1 MLTLQDLIV
10 LGEIAAIFA
19 VFLLLGKV
27 IKNIVRK
34 YVEPFA
40 KKTKTKLDDIILS
53 VLGFPL
59 YLFLLLAA
67 LYASIHLL
75 SLPEAVL
82 SVIKII
88 IKMCWTV
95 LGGYIVYEVFSL
107 AIAEYGRSVAK
118 KTKAGETLIKTLGKV
133 GKLFIAIGIFIMML
147 HVLGFEGEVKSA
159 AAGLGIAGIA
169 IALAAQE
176 TLSNFYAGMQIV
188 TDMPFRVGDRI
199 MLESGEVCDVVDVG
213 VRSTKLYDIL
223 NHHYIIVPNS
233 KLATSKIVNLTEP
246 DPRIKLTIP
255 VAVAYGTD
263 IRKVK
268 KLLMDIAKQCPYVVK
283 DSKPVVYF
291 VQFGDF
297 ALHLELKVWI
307 KEYRLKKKALDDI
320 NMRIKDVFEKEG
332 IEIPFPI
339 RTVYLKKST
348 S

>member
-1 MLTLQDLIV
+1 MLAWEDFIV
-10 LGEIAAIFA
+10 VGEIIAIFIL
-19 VFLLLGKV
+19 FLFLGK
-27 IKNIVRK
+27 IVRK
-34 YVEPFA
+34 FTRKYIEPLA
-40 KKTKTKLDDIILS
+40 KRTKTRLDDIVLS

-67 LYASIHLL
+67 LYTSIHLL
-75 SLPEAVL
+75 NIPENLLLYITKA
-82 SVIKII
+82 IKIGWAI
-88 IKMCWTV
+88 
-95 LGGYIVYEVFSL
+95 LGGYIVYKIFG
-107 AIAEYGRSVAK
+107 IAVVEYGKSVAK
-118 KTKAGETLIKTLGKV
+118 RTKAGETLIKTLGKV
-133 GKLFIAIGIFIMML
+133 GKLFIAVGVFIMIL
-147 HVLGFEGEVKSA
+147 DVLGFKGEVKSA
-159 AAGLGIAGIA
+159 AAGLGIAGLA

-188 TDMPFRVGDRI
+188 TDMPFKVGDRI

-213 VRSTKLYDIL
+213 VRSTKLYDVL

-233 KLATSKIVNLTEP
+233 KLATSKIVNLAEP

-268 KLLMDIAKQCPYVVK
+268 KLLIDVAKQCPYIVK
-283 DSKPVVYF
+283 DSEPVVYF

-297 ALHLELKVWI
+297 ALHLELKVWVR
-307 KEYRLKKKALDDI
+307 EYRLKKRALDDI

-339 RTVYLKKST
+339 RTIYLKKST